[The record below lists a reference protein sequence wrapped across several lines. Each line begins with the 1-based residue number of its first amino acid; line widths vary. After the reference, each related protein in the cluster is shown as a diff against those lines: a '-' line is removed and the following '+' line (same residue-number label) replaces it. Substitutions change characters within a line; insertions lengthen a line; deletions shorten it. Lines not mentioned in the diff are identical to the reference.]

1 MLKIILPTI
10 ILLPITLLSPAK
22 FIWTNTTAHSLIIA
36 LISLHWLTPSYY
48 PLKNLTSWTGADQ
61 ISTPLLVL
69 SCWFLPLIIIAS
81 QGHLQHEPHLRKQ
94 IFISTL
100 IIIQPFIILAFSS
113 TELILFYI
121 SFEATLIPTLIL
133 ITRWGNQPERLSAGI
148 YLLFYTLISSL
159 PLLISIIYLHSKT
172 GTLHL
177 PILKLT
183 HPNST
188 ASWTNLLSNLAL
200 LIAFIVKAPL
210 YGLHLWLPKA
220 HVEAPIAGSI
230 LLAALLLK
238 LGGYGII
245 RVTLLIQPV
254 CNYLHFPFLTLA
266 LWGALM
272 TSSICLRQT
281 DLKSLIAYSSVSH
294 IGLVIAASMIQTQW
308 SFSGAIILI
317 ISHGLTSSLLFCLA
331 NTNYERTHSRILILT
346 RGLQPLLPLIATWWL
361 LANLTNIALPPTTNL
376 MAELTIIIA
385 LFNWSP
391 PTIILTG
398 TATLLTASYTL
409 YILLS
414 TQRGTLPTH
423 IISTPNSNTRE
434 HLLIILHII
443 PILALILKPELISGT
458 PLCKHSLTQ
467 TLDCDSKNRS
477 LNLLVCRGVA

>member
-10 ILLPITLLSPAK
+10 MLLPTTLLSPAK
-22 FIWTNTTAHSLIIA
+22 FMWTNATTHSLLIA
-36 LISLHWLTPSYY
+36 SISLHWLAPSYY
-48 PLKNLTSWTGADQ
+48 PLKNLTPWTSTDQ

-69 SCWFLPLIIIAS
+69 SCWFLPLMIIAS
-81 QGHLQHEPHLRKQ
+81 QGHLQHEPHARKQ
-94 IFISTL
+94 MFISTL
-100 IIIQPFIILAFSS
+100 IIIQPFIILAFSA
-113 TELILFYI
+113 TELMLFYI

-159 PLLISIIYLHSKT
+159 PLLISILYLYSKT

-183 HPNST
+183 HPNPPT
-188 ASWTNLLSNLAL
+188 PWTGLLLNLAL
-200 LIAFIVKAPL
+200 LMAFMVKAPL

-220 HVEAPIAGSI
+220 HVEAPIAGSM

-238 LGGYGII
+238 LGGYGIM
-245 RVTLLIQPV
+245 RVTLLMGPSS
-254 CNYLHFPFLTLA
+254 NNLHYPFLTLA

-294 IGLVIAASMIQTQW
+294 MGLVIAASMIQTQW
-308 SFSGAIILI
+308 SFSGAMILM

-346 RGLQPLLPLIATWWL
+346 RGLQPLLPLMSTWWL
-361 LANLTNIALPPTTNL
+361 LANLTNMALPPTTNL
-376 MAELTIIIA
+376 MAELTIMIS

-391 PTIILTG
+391 LTIILTG

-409 YILLS
+409 YMLLS
-414 TQRGTLPTH
+414 TQRGILPTH
-423 IISTPNSNTRE
+423 ITASSNSNTRE
-434 HLLIILHII
+434 HLLMTLHII
-443 PILALILKPELISGT
+443 PMLALILKPELISAT
-458 PLCKHSLTQ
+458 PL
-467 TLDCDSKNRS
+467 
-477 LNLLVCRGVA
+477 